1 MKVLEKHEINVDG
14 DLTISGYCD
23 NRETKS
29 LKISSGGKEVTAGKH
44 EGSSEDDFFHHSPK
58 IPGARLCYMSQRE
71 TKDGVV
77 FKFHWQVSEA
87 KNLPNIEKVPTNKV
101 LPGLKMQMTTVDPP
115 RQDKVDNPLVAIPE
129 VTPVAIPEVTP
140 VETSVAT
147 TICSA
152 KDAKDLV
159 HRVQEKTADKNEAQ
173 KWLAESSNGSYNYNL
188 VDRVDWAEVSRWKES
203 GLIHVLENLHLGA
216 ALLKWHHAGADEK
229 ADAAE
234 EVKKC
239 INQGG
244 VTAFIGTEA
253 EDSIE
258 TIQEAKDS
266 WNNLHTLKCKFLLW
280 HFFL

>member
-23 NRETKS
+23 NREIKS
-29 LKISSGGKEVTAGKH
+29 LKICSGGKEVIAGKH

-77 FKFHWQVSEA
+77 FKFHWQVSEV
-87 KNLPNIEKVPTNKV
+87 KDLPNIEKVPTNKG
-101 LPGLKMQMTTVDPP
+101 LPGFKTQKTLDPP
-115 RQDKVDNPLVAIPE
+115 RQDEADNPLVA
-129 VTPVAIPEVTP
+129 PVAIPEVTL
-140 VETSVAT
+140 VATSVAT
-147 TICSA
+147 AISSA
-152 KDAKDLV
+152 KDVKDLV
-159 HRVQEKTADKNEAQ
+159 HKVQENTADKKEAK

-244 VTAFIGTEA
+244 VTAFIGTET

-258 TIQEAKDS
+258 TIEEAKDA
-266 WNNLHTLKCKFLLW
+266 WNNLNTVKCKFSPQ
-280 HFFL
+280 HFVL

>member
-1 MKVLEKHEINVDG
+1 MKVLHKYELDVVG
-14 DLTISGYCD
+14 DLTISGFCD
-23 NRETKS
+23 NKEAKT
-29 LKISSGGKEVTAGKH
+29 LKMSSGGKEVIAGKH

-129 VTPVAIPEVTP
+129 VTPV
-140 VETSVAT
+140 ETSVAT
-147 TICSA
+147 AICSA
-152 KDAKDLV
+152 KDAKGLV

-188 VDRVDWAEVSRWKES
+188 VDRVDWAEVSRWKEF

-216 ALLKWHHAGADEK
+216 ALLKWHHAEAGEK

-234 EVKKC
+234 DVKKC

-244 VTAFIGTEA
+244 VTAFIGTDA

-258 TIQEAKDS
+258 TIKEAKEA
-266 WNNLHTLKCKFLLW
+266 WNNLHTLKCEFLLK

>member
-1 MKVLEKHEINVDG
+1 MKVLHKYELDVVG
-14 DLTISGYCD
+14 DLTISGFCD
-23 NRETKS
+23 NKEAKT
-29 LKISSGGKEVTAGKH
+29 LKMSSGGKEVIAGKH

-129 VTPVAIPEVTP
+129 VTPV
-140 VETSVAT
+140 ETSVAT
-147 TICSA
+147 AICSA
-152 KDAKDLV
+152 KDVKDLV
-159 HRVQEKTADKNEAQ
+159 HKVQENTADKYKAQ

-188 VDRVDWAEVSRWKES
+188 VDRVDWAEVSGWKES

-258 TIQEAKDS
+258 TIKEAKEA
-266 WNNLHTLKCKFLLW
+266 WNNLHTLKCEFLLQ

>member
-1 MKVLEKHEINVDG
+1 MKVLHKYELDVVG
-14 DLTISGYCD
+14 DLTISGFCD
-23 NRETKS
+23 NKEAKT
-29 LKISSGGKEVTAGKH
+29 LKMSSGGKEVIAGKH

-87 KNLPNIEKVPTNKV
+87 KNLRNIEKVPTNKG
-101 LPGLKMQMTTVDPP
+101 LPGLKTQMTTVDPP

-129 VTPVAIPEVTP
+129 VTPV
-140 VETSVAT
+140 ETSVAT
-147 TICSA
+147 AICSA

-188 VDRVDWAEVSRWKES
+188 VDWVDWAEVSRWKEF

-216 ALLKWHHAGADEK
+216 ALLKWHHAEAGEK

-234 EVKKC
+234 DVKKC

-244 VTAFIGTEA
+244 VTAFIGTDA

-258 TIQEAKDS
+258 TIKEAKEA
-266 WNNLHTLKCKFLLW
+266 WNNLHSPKCKFSSGAPK
-280 HFFL
+280 

>member
-87 KNLPNIEKVPTNKV
+87 KNLPNIDKVPT
-101 LPGLKMQMTTVDPP
+101 QMTTVDPP
-115 RQDKVDNPLVAIPE
+115 RQDEVDNPLVA
-129 VTPVAIPEVTP
+129 PVAIPEVSP
-140 VETSVAT
+140 APASVAT
-147 TICSA
+147 AIGSD
-152 KDAKDLV
+152 KGVKDLI
-159 HRVQEKTADKNEAQ
+159 HKVQENTAEKKEAQ
-173 KWLAESSNGSYNYNL
+173 EWLAESSNGLYNYNL
-188 VDRVDWAEVSRWKES
+188 VDRVDWAEVSGWKES

-244 VTAFIGTEA
+244 VTTFIGTE
-253 EDSIE
+253 EVDEERQGVEEEGVEHPGEGE
-258 TIQEAKDS
+258 TCPKRVVPVPD
-266 WNNLHTLKCKFLLW
+266 
-280 HFFL
+280 

>member
-1 MKVLEKHEINVDG
+1 MKVLHKYELDVVG
-14 DLTISGYCD
+14 DLTISGFCD
-23 NRETKS
+23 NKEAKT
-29 LKISSGGKEVTAGKH
+29 LKMSSGGKEVIAGKH

-87 KNLPNIEKVPTNKV
+87 KNLPNIEKVTKKQ
-101 LPGLKMQMTTVDPP
+101 GR
-115 RQDKVDNPLVAIPE
+115 RQDEVDNPLVAPVAIPE
-129 VTPVAIPEVTP
+129 VTPVA
-140 VETSVAT
+140 TSVAT
-147 TICSA
+147 AICSA
-152 KDAKDLV
+152 KDVKDLV
-159 HRVQEKTADKNEAQ
+159 HRVQENTADKYKAQ

-188 VDRVDWAEVSRWKES
+188 VDRVDWAEVSGWKES

-244 VTAFIGTEA
+244 VTTFIGTEA

-258 TIQEAKDS
+258 TIQEAKEA
-266 WNNLHTLKCKFLLW
+266 WNNLHTPKCKFSSEAPK
-280 HFFL
+280 

>member
-1 MKVLEKHEINVDG
+1 MKVLHKYELDVVG
-14 DLTISGYCD
+14 DLTICGFCD
-23 NRETKS
+23 NKEAKT
-29 LKISSGGKEVTAGKH
+29 LKMSSGGKEVIAGKQ

-58 IPGARLCYMSQRE
+58 TPGARLCYMSQRE

-87 KNLPNIEKVPTNKV
+87 KNLPNIEKVTNNKV
-101 LPGLKMQMTTVDPP
+101 LPGLKRQMTTVDPP
-115 RQDKVDNPLVAIPE
+115 RQDEVDNPLVA
-129 VTPVAIPEVTP
+129 PVAIPEVTH
-140 VETSVAT
+140 VSTSVAT
-147 TICSA
+147 AICSA
-152 KDAKDLV
+152 KDVKDLV
-159 HRVQEKTADKNEAQ
+159 HKVQENTADKKEAQ

-188 VDRVDWAEVSRWKES
+188 VDRVDWAEVSGWKES

-229 ADAAE
+229 ADAVE

-244 VTAFIGTEA
+244 VTAFIGTER

-258 TIQEAKDS
+258 TIEEAKDA
-266 WNNLHTLKCKFLLW
+266 WNNLNTVKCKFLPQ
-280 HFFL
+280 HFVL

>member
-87 KNLPNIEKVPTNKV
+87 KNLPNIEKVTKKQ
-101 LPGLKMQMTTVDPP
+101 GR
-115 RQDKVDNPLVAIPE
+115 RQDEVDNPLVA
-129 VTPVAIPEVTP
+129 PVAIPEVTTVAIPKVTP

-147 TICSA
+147 AICSA

-188 VDRVDWAEVSRWKES
+188 VDRVDWAEVSRWKEF

-216 ALLKWHHAGADEK
+216 ALLKWHHAEAGEK

-234 EVKKC
+234 DVKKC

-244 VTAFIGTEA
+244 VTAFIGTDA

-258 TIQEAKDS
+258 TIKEAKEA
-266 WNNLHTLKCKFLLW
+266 WNNLHTLKCEFLLK